1 MFWVQLP
8 LLVVSVAVVIV
19 GVAAVR
25 RARPEDVPA
34 VFEAFAAAFG
44 RGITPKTARRRV
56 RREAAARQPH
66 IDAEEVR

>member
-1 MFWVQLP
+1 MFWMQLP

-44 RGITPKTARRRV
+44 RGIDRRA
-56 RREAAARQPH
+56 RREADTRQPQAN
-66 IDAEEVR
+66 AEEVR